1 MAKNPFPKVREAREA
16 LRAKA
21 MEIYEMQMRII
32 AEALAAQ
39 DFEVAA
45 KANQFLMS
53 HLPPDE
59 NGVRLL
65 DADIDAPGKGGRE
78 AMGPSIQIGFQLGGM
93 TAPPRALPTVREL
106 PTIDIEP
113 EKP

>member
-1 MAKNPFPKVREAREA
+1 MARIPFPRVREAREA

-21 MEIYEMQMRII
+21 MEIYETQMRIV

-39 DFEVAA
+39 EYEVAA
-45 KANQFLMS
+45 KANQFLMA
-53 HLPPDE
+53 HLPPDSD
-59 NGVRLL
+59 GTRLI
-65 DADIDAPGKGGRE
+65 DADIDAPGRPGRD

-93 TAPPRALPTVREL
+93 TAPPKALPTVIEL
-106 PTIDIEP
+106 PTIEIDP